1 MDAVRVW
8 KDPEYRE
15 TLSAEELASVP
26 AHPAGLTLL
35 STDDFEQVGGAITA
49 PTQPLFT
56 NLCCFTIGNGTIC
69 TGLFCHVAI

>member
-8 KDPEYRE
+8 KDPDYRE
-15 TLSAEELASVP
+15 TLSAEELASLP
-26 AHPAGLTLL
+26 AHPAGLALL
-35 STDDFEQVGGAITA
+35 SRDEVEPAGGAITA

-69 TGLFCHVAI
+69 TGLFCHVEI